1 MNGAARLKLLAFVI
15 TAWMLACALPAP
27 AQVRN
32 LTRENEKALSDK
44 IIELRQTE
52 LLRLS
57 RGRVK
62 PNPIILPRLT
72 VYQSVIMNQ
81 DVMLSRQIGEYRTA
95 LLEMQRARD
104 DFKGFL
110 ATPRGREAADI
121 FNTRLIDTYSLNAE
135 LETAETMWDVW
146 QAITI
151 SNNALATLPLQFR
164 MALNTGAWL
173 QRAFG
178 GAVPPDIQE
187 RYLEL
192 CRAELAP
199 YDVFHGNLLLDE
211 LSKKHSELF
220 RDAVVG
226 GGAE

>member
-1 MNGAARLKLLAFVI
+1 MSGVFRLKFFLLVI
-15 TAWMLACALPAP
+15 AWFSLACMAPAM

-32 LTRENEKALSDK
+32 LTRENEQALSDK

-62 PNPIILPRLT
+62 PNPIILPHLT

-81 DVMLSRQIGEYRTA
+81 DVLLSRQLDEYRTA
-95 LLEMQRARD
+95 MLETQRARD
-104 DFKGFL
+104 DFRNFL
-110 ATPRGREAADI
+110 ATPRGREVSDI
-121 FNTRLIDTYSLNAE
+121 FDARLIETYSLTEE
-135 LETAETMWDVW
+135 LETVETMWEVW
-146 QAITI
+146 SAVAV
-151 SNNALATLPLQFR
+151 SSNALATLPLQFR
-164 MALNTGAWL
+164 MALNTGSWL
-173 QRAFG
+173 RRAFG
-178 GAVPPDIQE
+178 DAVPPDIHE

-220 RDAVVG
+220 RDAMRG
-226 GGAE
+226 GEAP